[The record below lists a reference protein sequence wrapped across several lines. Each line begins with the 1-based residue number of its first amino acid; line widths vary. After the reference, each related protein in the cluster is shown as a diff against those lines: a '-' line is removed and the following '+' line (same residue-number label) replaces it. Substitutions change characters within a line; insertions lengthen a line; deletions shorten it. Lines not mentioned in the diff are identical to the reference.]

1 LVSGSLALGE
11 LLLSG
16 VAMPRPMV
24 LVSLA
29 LFAASAAIE
38 GAITIGVVQAIGK
51 LNSGLVAKPRA
62 SSRSALLVL
71 SAAAI
76 ALGVV
81 GFLVASAAPDGIERL
96 GIQLGLTAKTVL
108 HAPLA
113 DYTFADRT
121 IGSLVT
127 SAWVRRATAGLAGLL
142 LIYAVC
148 SAGARWLVRR
158 RSA

>member
-1 LVSGSLALGE
+1 M
-11 LLLSG
+11 SG
-16 VAMPRPMV
+16 VAMPRTMV
-24 LVSLA
+24 LVSMV

-38 GAITIGVVQAIGK
+38 GAITICVIQAIER
-51 LNSGLVAKPRA
+51 LNAGFVAQPRA
-62 SSRSALLVL
+62 SDRRTLAVL
-71 SAAAI
+71 GAAAV
-76 ALGVV
+76 ALGAV

-113 DYTFADRT
+113 AYSF
-121 IGSLVT
+121 GSFVE
-127 SAWVRRATAGLAGLL
+127 SAWMRRATAGLAGLL

-148 SAGARWLVRR
+148 AATARWLVRR